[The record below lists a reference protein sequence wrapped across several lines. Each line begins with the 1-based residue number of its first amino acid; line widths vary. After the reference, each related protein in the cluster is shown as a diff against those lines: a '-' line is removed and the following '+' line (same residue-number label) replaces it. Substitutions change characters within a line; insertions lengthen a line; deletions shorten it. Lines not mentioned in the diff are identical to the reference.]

1 MKYRNSFFLSILS
14 GLMLGIS
21 WPTYGFYF
29 LIFIAFTPLIHLIE
43 SNKNENIFKL
53 TFFSFVTFMVWNI
66 ITTHWLYYATLTGM
80 LFAIIVNSILMSLIV
95 LASLSIWKK
104 LSYKLSIIFFIS
116 LWICFEKFHLNWDFS
131 WPWLNLGNVFSEN
144 IKIIQ
149 WYEYTGVFGGTLWVL
164 ISNFVSYNL
173 LKKLINHENFKSDTI
188 YVSVII
194 LIPIIVSLIIYTN
207 IDVEEEKI
215 KTVIIQPNIDPY
227 NEKFNRSNDQN
238 LRYLESILNDVKNR
252 NSLVILPET
261 YFSDGSL
268 ISSLNYS
275 TLIEGLKVIRE
286 RYDTEIL
293 TGIELYDVFND
304 SSRVKKYS
312 NRLEN
317 NRWLDLFNASIFIS
331 EDIDI
336 YKKSKLV
343 VGIEKMPYK
352 NFLEPLLG
360 TLLIDFGGLSYS
372 RGYQDYRTVFK
383 SNTGTK
389 VAPIICYESIY
400 GEYVSEYVRNGANLL
415 AIITNDGWWNNTEG
429 HKQHLSYARL
439 RSIETRKNIVRSA
452 NTGISAVINYRGEIL
467 KTIGYE
473 QEGLINKN
481 VGMNDKITFY
491 TKYGDY
497 IFRLCLFFIIIISAF
512 YLANL
517 LKVKK

>member
-207 IDVEEEKI
+207 IDMEEEKI

-481 VGMNDKITFY
+481 VGMNEKITFY

>member
-452 NTGISAVINYRGEIL
+452 NTGISAIINYRGEIL

>member
-1 MKYRNSFFLSILS
+1 
-14 GLMLGIS
+14 
-21 WPTYGFYF
+21 
-29 LIFIAFTPLIHLIE
+29 
-43 SNKNENIFKL
+43 
-53 TFFSFVTFMVWNI
+53 MVWNI

-275 TLIEGLKVIRE
+275 TLIEGLKGIRE

-360 TLLIDFGGLSYS
+360 SLLIDFGGLSYS

-400 GEYVSEYVRNGANLL
+400 GEYVGEYVRSGANLL

>member
-188 YVSVII
+188 YLSVII

-207 IDVEEEKI
+207 IDIEEEKI

>member
-149 WYEYTGVFGGTLWVL
+149 WYEYTGVFGGTLWVI

-194 LIPIIVSLIIYTN
+194 LIPIIVSLIIYSN
-207 IDVEEEKI
+207 INIEEEKI

-452 NTGISAVINYRGEIL
+452 NTGISAIINYRGEIL

>member
-149 WYEYTGVFGGTLWVL
+149 WFEYTGVFGGTLWVL

-207 IDVEEEKI
+207 IDIEEEKI

-275 TLIEGLKVIRE
+275 TLVEGLKGIRE

-452 NTGISAVINYRGEIL
+452 NTGISAIINYRGEIL

>member
-1 MKYRNSFFLSILS
+1 M
-14 GLMLGIS
+14 
-21 WPTYGFYF
+21 
-29 LIFIAFTPLIHLIE
+29 
-43 SNKNENIFKL
+43 
-53 TFFSFVTFMVWNI
+53 
-66 ITTHWLYYATLTGM
+66 
-80 LFAIIVNSILMSLIV
+80 
-95 LASLSIWKK
+95 
-104 LSYKLSIIFFIS
+104 
-116 LWICFEKFHLNWDFS
+116 
-131 WPWLNLGNVFSEN
+131 GNVFSEN
-144 IKIIQ
+144 TKWIQ
-149 WYEYTGVFGGTLWVL
+149 WYEYTGVFGGSLWIL

-173 LKKLINHENFKSDTI
+173 QKKVIDNDNFKLDII
-188 YVSVII
+188 YLSTII
-194 LIPIIVSLIIYTN
+194 LIPIIVSLVIFTN
-207 IDVEEEKI
+207 IEIEEKEI
-215 KTVIIQPNIDPY
+215 KSVIIQPNIDPY
-227 NEKFNRSNDQN
+227 NEKFNRSNEQN
-238 LRYLESILNDVKNR
+238 LKYLESVLDDVKNR

-275 TLIEGLKVIRE
+275 SLINKLNIIKEK
-286 RYDTEIL
+286 YDTEIL
-293 TGIELYDVFND
+293 AGIELYEVFSD
-304 SSRVKKYS
+304 SNKVMSYS
-312 NRLEN
+312 NKLEN

-331 EDIDI
+331 DEIDI

-352 NFLEPLLG
+352 SFLEPLLG
-360 TLLIDFGGLSYS
+360 SLLMDFGGLSYS
-372 RGYQDYRTVFK
+372 RGYQDYRSVFK
-383 SNTGTK
+383 SKKGTNI
-389 VAPIICYESIY
+389 APIICYESIY

-452 NTGISAVINYRGEIL
+452 NTGISAIINYRGEIL

>member
-275 TLIEGLKVIRE
+275 TLIEGLKGIRE

-481 VGMNDKITFY
+481 VGINDKITFY

>member
-1 MKYRNSFFLSILS
+1 M
-14 GLMLGIS
+14 
-21 WPTYGFYF
+21 
-29 LIFIAFTPLIHLIE
+29 
-43 SNKNENIFKL
+43 
-53 TFFSFVTFMVWNI
+53 
-66 ITTHWLYYATLTGM
+66 
-80 LFAIIVNSILMSLIV
+80 
-95 LASLSIWKK
+95 
-104 LSYKLSIIFFIS
+104 
-116 LWICFEKFHLNWDFS
+116 
-131 WPWLNLGNVFSEN
+131 
-144 IKIIQ
+144 
-149 WYEYTGVFGGTLWVL
+149 
-164 ISNFVSYNL
+164 

-188 YVSVII
+188 NVSVII

-207 IDVEEEKI
+207 IDIEEEKI
-215 KTVIIQPNIDPY
+215 KTVIIQPNIDSY

-275 TLIEGLKVIRE
+275 TLIEGLKIIRE
-286 RYDTEIL
+286 RYETEIL
-293 TGIELYDVFND
+293 AGIELYEVFND

-317 NRWLDLFNASIFIS
+317 NRWIDLFNASIFIS

-360 TLLIDFGGLSYS
+360 TLLIDFGGLSY
-372 RGYQDYRTVFK
+372 RGYQDYRTVF
-383 SNTGTK
+383 SQTLGK

-400 GEYVSEYVRNGANLL
+400 GEYVGEYVRNGANLL

-512 YLANL
+512 IWRTY
-517 LKVKK
+517 